1 MMLIFSKLKLTFC
14 MTIKSSLRF
23 ERVNKVECD
32 FSHWQISSFVCPWN
46 TTWHYF
52 YPTNP
57 KARAKIAD
65 IENEVYCSSLP
76 FSCHS
81 PLFPGHA
88 LIFSLAFHFRVIPA
102 IWKPG
107 TDGVEAMKNTT
118 LCKLHKVPNEILC
131 ITYLLWIIAL
141 CVLVSKGAVCFTVN
155 AV

>member
-1 MMLIFSKLKLTFC
+1 MLIFSKLKLTFC

-46 TTWHYF
+46 TTWHCF

-57 KARAKIAD
+57 KAGAKMVD
-65 IENEVYCSSLP
+65 IENKVYCSSLP
-76 FSCHS
+76 FSTTAPFSQTTHS
-81 PLFPGHA
+81 Y
-88 LIFSLAFHFRVIPA
+88 FRVPFIFA
-102 IWKPG
+102 SSLLSENLEQIVWKQWR
-107 TDGVEAMKNTT
+107 
-118 LCKLHKVPNEILC
+118 ILRCVKFIRCPTKYVC